1 MDTMYFQIYAG
12 MLHDDLASGIVSGRL
27 IPFLTLMFLY
37 LTQVYPFLP
46 EYQALP
52 TPSAL
57 MAVGQVQGQEE
68 FRGLGAQDTSQ
79 QEQERWHSSCVP
91 MASGTVRAGHTV
103 SAP

>member
-1 MDTMYFQIYAG
+1 
-12 MLHDDLASGIVSGRL
+12 MLAILLSLEFVSSCRK
-27 IPFLTLMFLY
+27 FLP
-37 LTQVYPFLP
+37 QVYPFLS

-57 MAVGQVQGQEE
+57 MAVSQEGQVQGQEE
-68 FRGLGAQDTSQ
+68 FRGLGTQDTSQ
-79 QEQERWHSSCVP
+79 QEQERRPSSWVP

>member
-1 MDTMYFQIYAG
+1 MILG
-12 MLHDDLASGIVSGRL
+12 DLSGLAILLSLEFVSSHGK
-27 IPFLTLMFLY
+27 FLP
-37 LTQVYPFLP
+37 QVYPFLP